1 MQADIYLRKRH
12 ISWPSNRFVESMK
25 FIEANDI
32 FLFTLFSYLL
42 SSYKS
47 NLVRDVSS
55 RLRILESSLRSSF
68 VILVFGE
75 MKFWQS
81 RKKWEVD
88 SISRLQEHSGLI
100 VSWKLCLN
108 LCSLRWL
115 KPTRSLVSSF
125 IPYMSATLNTLFG
138 IVLINLSKDF
148 LNILY
153 DSELRISKLN
163 LFHSLIV

>member
-1 MQADIYLRKRH
+1 M
-12 ISWPSNRFVESMK
+12 
-25 FIEANDI
+25 
-32 FLFTLFSYLL
+32 FTLFSCLL
-42 SSYKS
+42 SPYKS
-47 NLVRDVSS
+47 NLVRDISS
-55 RLRILESSLRSSF
+55 TLRILESSLRSSF
-68 VILVFGE
+68 MRLVLGV
-75 MKFWQS
+75 MKFWQR

-138 IVLINLSKDF
+138 IVLVNFSKDF

-153 DSELRISKLN
+153 NSELRISKLN

>member
-1 MQADIYLRKRH
+1 M
-12 ISWPSNRFVESMK
+12 
-25 FIEANDI
+25 
-32 FLFTLFSYLL
+32 FTLFSNLL
-42 SSYKS
+42 SPYKS
-47 NLVRDVSS
+47 NLVKDISS

-68 VILVFGE
+68 MRLVLGV
-75 MKFWQS
+75 MKFWQR

-88 SISRLQEHSGLI
+88 YISRLQKHSGLI

-125 IPYMSATLNTLFG
+125 IPYMSATPNTLFG

-153 DSELRISKLN
+153 DSELRKKIKN
-163 LFHSLIV
+163 LFDIITISS

>member
-1 MQADIYLRKRH
+1 M
-12 ISWPSNRFVESMK
+12 
-25 FIEANDI
+25 
-32 FLFTLFSYLL
+32 FTLFSYLL
-42 SSYKS
+42 SPYKS
-47 NLVRDVSS
+47 NLVRDISS
-55 RLRILESSLRSSF
+55 RLRILESSLQSSF
-68 VILVFGE
+68 MRFVLGVME
-75 MKFWQS
+75 FWQR

-115 KPTRSLVSSF
+115 KPIRSLVSSF
-125 IPYMSATLNTLFG
+125 IPYMSATVNTLFG
-138 IVLINLSKDF
+138 IVLMNLSKDF

-153 DSELRISKLN
+153 DSELRIFKLN

>member
-1 MQADIYLRKRH
+1 M
-12 ISWPSNRFVESMK
+12 M
-25 FIEANDI
+25 
-32 FLFTLFSYLL
+32 
-42 SSYKS
+42 
-47 NLVRDVSS
+47 LV
-55 RLRILESSLRSSF
+55 IW
-68 VILVFGE
+68 VI
-75 MKFWQS
+75 KFWQR

-148 LNILY
+148 LNTLY

-163 LFHSLIV
+163 FFHSLIGQGKNELGKYSDLQNIWFNIITISSSIDTVAW

>member
-1 MQADIYLRKRH
+1 MFA
-12 ISWPSNRFVESMK
+12 
-25 FIEANDI
+25 
-32 FLFTLFSYLL
+32 LFSYLL
-42 SSYKS
+42 SPYKS
-47 NLVRDVSS
+47 NLVRDISS

-68 VILVFGE
+68 MRLVLGV
-75 MKFWQS
+75 MKFWQR

-125 IPYMSATLNTLFG
+125 IPYTSTTLNTLFG
-138 IVLINLSKDF
+138 IVLINLSKDIW
-148 LNILY
+148 NILY
-153 DSELRISKLN
+153 FKIYYMTRSYVFPN
-163 LFHSLIV
+163 LTYSTP